1 MRAPRKASA
10 ASRSSMP
17 CAQAT
22 TVSEWSLAWRMDNN
36 TVPAKVLAPR
46 SEGCRYQRLDE
57 NSASGLLLCDSTLN
71 QPLTP
76 QASAMRPTSTAS
88 VGSSAGSRVRLVAM
102 AGDSRIGKGRGS
114 PRMPTKTAPF
124 RGVVEADALD
134 EAAITAHALVSND
147 DVEERT
153 ALGAAAG
160 ESNDDHDLSFGW

>member
-57 NSASGLLLCDSTLN
+57 NSASGLLLRDSTLN

-88 VGSSAGSRVRLVAM
+88 VGGSAGSWGGVVGVA
-102 AGDSRIGKGRGS
+102 GGSRIGEEGVLANGR
-114 PRMPTKTAPF
+114 
-124 RGVVEADALD
+124 
-134 EAAITAHALVSND
+134 
-147 DVEERT
+147 
-153 ALGAAAG
+153 
-160 ESNDDHDLSFGW
+160 

>member
-57 NSASGLLLCDSTLN
+57 NSASGLLRGLEG
-71 QPLTP
+71 
-76 QASAMRPTSTAS
+76 R
-88 VGSSAGSRVRLVAM
+88 VGGQ
-102 AGDSRIGKGRGS
+102 GRGS
-114 PRMPTKTAPF
+114 QNRKGAGFARHADEPRPF
-124 RGVVEADALD
+124 QGALSSLLGGLLDQAVHGRRGLG
-134 EAAITAHALVSND
+134 AHALPVRQT
-147 DVEERT
+147 V
-153 ALGAAAG
+153 L
-160 ESNDDHDLSFGW
+160 HDAQAFFGFL